1 MTLIDKCVY
10 AVVRR
15 PYGYYADDGEDKLM
29 RVFESIRAAREY
41 IESKIIILRPIEV
54 YDSDESIRYAY
65 GYPDSED
72 PCAKVELPVYVIKP
86 FYLEG

>member
-1 MTLIDKCVY
+1 MTLDNRYVY

-15 PYGYYADDGEDKLM
+15 PYGYYATDGEDKLM
-29 RVFESIRAAREY
+29 RVFESIKAAREY
-41 IESKIIILRPIEV
+41 IESKIIILRPIAV

-65 GYPDSED
+65 GYPDSEE

-86 FYLEG
+86 FYLED